1 MPVRW
6 TCTAALARPSH
17 RIRAVRR
24 ITNMCRKSSRSWHE
38 HGGSAGSRPG
48 GEPAPRLRRGPTCR
62 SRRRRASRPWHG
74 MLTEMR
80 ATIGAVGEGL
90 SRVVRQG
97 IGAGASVID
106 IGRRD
111 RNLLDQGARSIR
123 ADRGLETMHCR
134 LAFVLKP
141 SAITVLLARRSD
153 DGGVHHRHDLEQ
165 SLVELVLD
173 QLDGSKNRNCWLCQ
187 GPAVCSRLR
196 YRVFRFL
203 CWLGWPKPA
212 VSSQ

>member
-24 ITNMCRKSSRSWHE
+24 ITNMCRKSSRSWRK

-48 GEPAPRLRRGPTCR
+48 GEAPPRLRRGPTCR

-123 ADRGLETMHCR
+123 ADKGLRPCTAGLILCLNYR
-134 LAFVLKP
+134 PSPSSSLAEAMTGASTIVTILNKAW
-141 SAITVLLARRSD
+141 S
-153 DGGVHHRHDLEQ
+153 
-165 SLVELVLD
+165 SL
-173 QLDGSKNRNCWLCQ
+173 
-187 GPAVCSRLR
+187 CSTS
-196 YRVFRFL
+196 FP
-203 CWLGWPKPA
+203 G
-212 VSSQ
+212 